1 MRADLFL
8 VEQGYAKSRS
18 EAQAAIRLGR
28 VRADGV
34 IIAKPAQPIAP
45 GVAIAYEPPHPFV
58 SRGGVKLKA
67 ALTHFSLSPRD
78 RICVDLG
85 ASTGGFTQVL
95 LEEGAAKVYAV
106 DVGRGQM
113 DKILVD
119 DPRVTR
125 REGLNAREL
134 SAADVPGAIHAVTA
148 DLSFISLELAL
159 PPALSL
165 AAPDA
170 WLVSLIKP
178 QFEVGR
184 AAIGKGGV
192 VRDEKA
198 RAASIAKIADFI
210 GGQPGWRI
218 LGKIESPI
226 TGSDGNAEYLLAAV
240 KS

>member
-28 VRADGV
+28 VRAGGAV
-34 IIAKPAQPIAP
+34 ILKPSQAIAP
-45 GVAIAYEPPHPFV
+45 DVAIEYQPPHPFV

-67 ALTHFSLSPRD
+67 ALEHFALSPEGRV
-78 RICVDLG
+78 CLDLG

-95 LEEGAAKVYAV
+95 LEGGAAKVHAV

-113 DKILVD
+113 DQAVAK
-119 DPRVTR
+119 DPRVVR
-125 REGLNAREL
+125 HEGVNARDL
-134 SAADVPGAIHAVTA
+134 STARVAEPIGAITA

-165 AAPDA
+165 AGRDA
-170 WLVSLIKP
+170 WLVALVKP

-184 AAIGKGGV
+184 AAIGKSGV
-192 VRDEKA
+192 VRDGTARKA
-198 RAASIAKIADFI
+198 ALAKIENFVARN
-210 GGQPGWRI
+210 GWNI
-218 LGKIESPI
+218 LGHIESPI
-226 TGSDGNAEYLLAAV
+226 TGGDGNVEYLLAAR
-240 KS
+240 KT